1 MKERQSMDIN
11 SLLQNA
17 EKYLLEKDYQNAM
30 RFYSLALNK
39 DSNNKEAY
47 IGILISDLGLDFTD
61 EAQVLY
67 YYYQS
72 NKEKEAIVQTIE
84 QLCNALYAKNSIYN
98 SIFELIEKNLEY
110 NDGIEYEDFLQ
121 LIKDK
126 ANFKEAFEDAI
137 FSTKVIISKKWQFID
152 FIKKLTENG
161 YYNVALNYL
170 ETHAPLYNNDQDIL
184 KLYALLPKNLKN

>member
-1 MKERQSMDIN
+1 MDIN

-17 EKYLLEKDYQNAM
+17 EKYLLEKDYENAL
-30 RFYSLALNK
+30 RFYSLALNVES
-39 DSNNKEAY
+39 SNQEAY
-47 IGILISDLGLDFTD
+47 IGVLISDIGFDFKE

-72 NKEKEAIVQTIE
+72 KKENENIKQTIE
-84 QLCNALYAKNSIYN
+84 QLCNALYAKNSIFN
-98 SIFELIEKNLEY
+98 SIFDLIESNMEY
-110 NDGIEYEDFLQ
+110 NDGIEYEDFLK
-121 LIKDK
+121 LIEEKE
-126 ANFKEAFEDAI
+126 NFKEAFEDAI

-170 ETHAPLYNNDQDIL
+170 EAHAPLYNNDQDIL
-184 KLYALLPKNLKN
+184 KLYALLPKNLKS